1 MLEGLLSREG
11 TELVLNYTELKK
23 RLTVEQAQYQPKVG
37 SHPHLVRQWL
47 LACSVFPAKWLNR
60 IFSVGGIRFVG
71 EDLHLLAYTYADL
84 EQDADYRAAKTEAKV
99 GAPKIEVLYE
109 DDHLLVANK
118 PAGMPVHGANKG
130 QRNSLDVAVAVHM
143 LRSNDP
149 IIVRHIHRLDD
160 DTSGPVLYAKNE
172 LAQQRLDEQMRN
184 KEIDRKYV
192 AIVHGQLKS
201 KKGTISEPIGKD
213 RHQPKRRI
221 VNPKGEHAVTH
232 YELLESG
239 EKYSVVKL
247 SLETGRTHQI
257 RVHMSHI
264 RHPLVGDY
272 LYGGNT
278 ELLSHQALHGS
289 SLTFVHPV
297 TAEELVIESKLPDW
311 YAQIKQDITKS

>member
-1 MLEGLLSREG
+1 MLEGLLIREG
-11 TELVLNYTELKK
+11 TDLVLNYTALRE
-23 RLTVEQAQYQPKVG
+23 RLTNEQAEHQPKAG

-47 LACSVFPAKWLNR
+47 LACSIFPAKWLNR

-71 EDLHLLAYTYADL
+71 EDLYLLAYTYADL

-99 GAPKIEVLYE
+99 GAPKLDVLYE

-118 PAGMPVHGANKG
+118 RAGMPVHGANKG

-143 LRSNDP
+143 LRNNDP

-172 LAQQRLDEQMRN
+172 FAQQRLDELMRN
-184 KEIDRKYV
+184 KEIERQYV
-192 AIVHGQLKS
+192 AIVHGQLKT
-201 KKGTISEPIGKD
+201 KKGTIRESIGKD

-221 VNPKGEHAVTH
+221 VTPKGDDAVTH
-232 YELLESG
+232 YEVLESN
-239 EKYSVVKL
+239 EKFSVVKL

-278 ELLSHQALHGS
+278 ELLSHQALHGAR
-289 SLTFVHPV
+289 LTFVHPV
-297 TAEELVIESKLPDW
+297 TDEQLAIESPLPVW
-311 YAQIKQDITKS
+311 YAEIKQDITKS

>member
-1 MLEGLLSREG
+1 MLEGLLTRQG
-11 TELVLNYTELKK
+11 ADLVLDYKGLAQ
-23 RLTVEQAQYQPKVG
+23 RLTKEQAKYQPEVG

-47 LACSVFPAKWLNR
+47 QACSILPAKWINR
-60 IFSVGGIRFVG
+60 IFSVGGITWAG
-71 EDLHLLAYTYADL
+71 EQLHLIAYMYAELQQND
-84 EQDADYRAAKTEAKV
+84 DYRAAQTELKS
-99 GAPKIEVLYE
+99 GAARIEILYE
-109 DDHLLVANK
+109 DEHLLVANK

-143 LRSNDP
+143 LRQNDP

-184 KEIDRKYV
+184 KQIERSYI
-192 AIVHGQLKS
+192 AIVHGKLNS
-201 KKGTISEPIGKD
+201 KKGTIREPIGKD
-213 RHQPKRRI
+213 RHQPKRRM
-221 VNPKGEHAVTH
+221 VTPKGEEAITH
-232 YELLESG
+232 YELVESG
-239 EKYSVVKL
+239 ELYSVVKL
-247 SLETGRTHQI
+247 ALETGRTHQI

-289 SLTFVHPV
+289 SLSFIHPV
-297 TAEELVIESKLPDW
+297 TGEKLVVEAELPAW
-311 YAQIKQDITKS
+311 YAEIKQHITKS